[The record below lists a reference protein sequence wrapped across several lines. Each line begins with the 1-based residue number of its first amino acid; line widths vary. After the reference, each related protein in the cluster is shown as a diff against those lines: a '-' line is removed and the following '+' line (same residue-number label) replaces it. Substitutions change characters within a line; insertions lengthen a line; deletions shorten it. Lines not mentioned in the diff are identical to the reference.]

1 MQKLNT
7 SKSYLVVCSLA
18 VLALSG
24 YVALDLLDSFMTA
37 RDARIE
43 LAHLSEVKHQIDSGI
58 SNAGEFPSIVKVDD
72 ELAKVDYTF
81 DQNLTD
87 FVKKRLRRYRSDY
100 SVITIIDN
108 NNGEILTSVGF
119 KRRGNQFD
127 YQLPYSSTHPSA
139 SLIKIITTAGILKN
153 TDVDNDT
160 VFSFRG
166 RGTTLYKYQLKDKRT
181 RWSRYLTFEK
191 AFALSNN
198 VVFGKA
204 AVHYL
209 SSLDLFKM
217 ASSFG
222 FNRNLFSDIS
232 AGTSTFPMPKN
243 QYNLAEL
250 ASGLN
255 DEAMISPVH
264 AAVLSSIV
272 ANEGTLKYP
281 RIVDKVVDLKTKEVL
296 VDSHTRNEKVLS
308 PKVVSSIKKMMELTV
323 NRGTARGAF
332 RRMRRSVKSNLVIG
346 GKTGTITG
354 GIPFGKRD
362 WFTAY
367 ARPKDNPT
375 DRGISISVMNI
386 NVKKWYVKSSYL
398 AKEIIEHYYKQKSAK
413 KLALKQ

>member
-1 MQKLNT
+1 MRKIKMN
-7 SKSYLVVCSLA
+7 KSYIVVCGIA

-24 YVALDLLDSFMTA
+24 YVSLDLLGSFLTA
-37 RDARIE
+37 RDARAE
-43 LAHLSEVKHQIDSGI
+43 LAHLSEVRSQIDSGI
-58 SNAGEFPSIVKVDD
+58 SNAGEFPSIVRVDNQ
-72 ELAKVDYTF
+72 LAKVDYTF
-81 DQNLTD
+81 DQNLTR

-119 KRRGNQFD
+119 KRKGNQFD

-139 SLIKIITTAGILKN
+139 SLIKIITTAGILSN
-153 TDVDNDT
+153 TDVNNDT
-160 VFSFRG
+160 VFNYRG
-166 RGTTLYKYQLKDKRT
+166 RGTTLYKYQLKNKKT

-204 AVHYL
+204 AVNLL

-232 AGTSTFPMPKN
+232 AGTSTFPMPKD

-272 ANEGTLKYP
+272 ANEGILKFP
-281 RIVDKVVDLKTKEVL
+281 RIVDQVVDLKTKEVL
-296 VDSHTRNEKVLS
+296 VDSKMRDEQVLS
-308 PKVVSSIKKMMELTV
+308 PEIISSIKKMMELTV
-323 NRGTARGAF
+323 SRGTARSSF
-332 RRMRRSVKSNLVIG
+332 KRMRRSVRKKLIIG

-354 GIPFGKRD
+354 GVPFGRRD

-367 ARPKDNPT
+367 ARPKNDPS

-386 NVKKWYVKSSYL
+386 NLKKWYVKSSYL
-398 AKEIIEHYYKQKSAK
+398 AKEIIEHYYKKKATK
-413 KLALKQ
+413 KLALK